1 MAVYTPPQLYG
12 SGSVGEDLSGTKTF
26 TFNNSYDSSYFTLET
41 VRNPNG
47 FYDGCPTNFTG
58 SYNVSSSMMGGF
70 NQSPYIASLVIPN
83 GTSSFTFTPASTVT
97 GTTYRIMATGAYTL
111 TIA

>member
-12 SGSVGEDLSGTKTF
+12 SGSVGENLSGTKTF
-26 TFNNSYDSSYFTLET
+26 AFNNPYDSSYFTLET

-47 FYDGCPTNFTG
+47 FYDNSPTNFTG
-58 SYNVSSSMMGGF
+58 SWSVSSSMMMGF

-83 GTSSFTFTPASTVT
+83 GISAFTFTPASAVT

-111 TIA
+111 TIT